1 MSLFT
6 ILMPETFKLY
16 RYHKNIELLDD
27 TEKTLKR
34 FSSVILSYP
43 KKSTSLTKRN
53 LLASIG
59 KQLRA
64 KHPYIPY
71 DCSEAKNLY
80 YEYFKMENHIP
91 SYEHLHNQVKNGES
105 VFIVRFRT
113 ECPIKDHSSYSQ
125 YYINGDYW
133 STGDLYLVLK
143 TVGVCEAGNSK
154 YVQTSH
160 VNPRYDSK
168 SISQDYFTCY
178 RYATEKEIKA
188 FENKS
193 EKYQKLQAKLD
204 KKNEEIDELHKQWTK
219 I

>member
-6 ILMPETFKLY
+6 ILMPETIKLY

-71 DCSEAKNLY
+71 DCSEARNLY
-80 YEYFKMENHIP
+80 YDYFKMENHIP
-91 SYEHLHNQVKNGES
+91 SYEHLQNQVKNGES
-105 VFIVRFRT
+105 VFLVKFRT
-113 ECPIKDHSSYSQ
+113 ECPMKHHSSYSE
-125 YYINGDYW
+125 YYINGDYC
-133 STGDLYLVLK
+133 SYDLPSVLK
-143 TVGVCEAGNSK
+143 AESFYESSNYN
-154 YVQTSH
+154 YVETH
-160 VNPRYDSK
+160 RANPRHYSK
-168 SISQDYFTCY
+168 SITPTCLTCY
-178 RYATEKEIKA
+178 RYATESEIK
-188 FENKS
+188 EYEITS
-193 EKYQKLQAKLD
+193 EKYQKLQSEID
-204 KKNEEIDELHKQWTK
+204 KKNKEIDELQKKWNK